1 MLYIESKYKVA
12 LRYSGGHALCT
23 TRNRQTQH
31 THLERTST
39 QSLMEPHNSLTL
51 LESMLKAKGGK
62 KTVGRTL
69 KLKALAEERLEKE
82 THSANNYLNAY
93 PRACKGV

>member
-1 MLYIESKYKVA
+1 MHNQKQTDTA
-12 LRYSGGHALCT
+12 HTLRTH
-23 TRNRQTQH
+23 QH
-31 THLERTST
+31 TKLDGATQQLNST
-39 QSLMEPHNSLTL
+39 GKHV
-51 LESMLKAKGGK
+51 ESKGGK